1 MKILDKAFP
10 LASAPLLQPLVMR
23 MLTKLDNIPQEKL
36 DALVTDESL
45 YRSAPLEVRRHI
57 WLSNSELF
65 CQEIREEIRNLTKC
79 NILNKKN
86 IFGFNDNLSGGS

>member
-79 NILNKKN
+79 NILNKKR
-86 IFGFNDNLSGGS
+86 IFGLNENLSG